1 MFVDAIPSFF
11 LAFLIFLRCA
21 GICFTAPI
29 IGSKAVS
36 TSIRIVTAIML
47 AMAVYAGQS
56 VTAFNPPASLGG
68 LTAIALTETA
78 IGVFAGLTARMTLDM
93 AMVAGQVAG
102 FPMGLG
108 FSAMADPFNGVP
120 STSLGRLY
128 TMAALAFAVTLGLH
142 REAALWL
149 YQSTSQWPP
158 GSEIDFAAMLP
169 TMLETICNSI
179 AMGVRLSFPV
189 PASVTFGHITLG
201 IVGKSA
207 PQLNLGS
214 VGFSIAILCG
224 GAALYISVNPAAE
237 IAAQMAVNTLTR

>member
-1 MFVDAIPSFF
+1 
-11 LAFLIFLRCA
+11 
-21 GICFTAPI
+21 
-29 IGSKAVS
+29 
-36 TSIRIVTAIML
+36 ML

-179 AMGVRLSFPV
+179 AMGFASASPFWHRLPSGTSPWGLWV
-189 PASVTFGHITLG
+189 NRL
-201 IVGKSA
+201 

-237 IAAQMAVNTLTR
+237 ITAQMAVNTLTR